1 VLPPKLSRSP
11 YHLGPR
17 GLMRSNSKV
26 LAVRLAPACVRRSA
40 LVWVVFGVTACAG
53 LSQNA
58 ANPVPQGTPP
68 QTALT
73 SPLAAPAVR
82 SILPNARDSV
92 KFLVI
97 GDSGTG
103 DRLQIEVAGRI
114 AQARKAFPFTRA
126 LMLGDNLYG
135 RNNAAAYRNKFE
147 QPYAAL
153 LQGGV
158 RFYASLGNH
167 DDAAQRFY
175 ALFNMDGRRYY
186 THGEGD
192 VRFFALDST
201 YMSPEQVRWADEEL
215 SRSTHKW
222 KIAYMH
228 HPMYSSGERHGPTP
242 PLRAA
247 LEPLFAKHGVDVVFA
262 GHEHFYERMRPQGG
276 IVYVIQGGSA
286 KLRLGN
292 IRRNSEIT
300 ATGFDRDRSFTLV
313 EIVGDQMYL
322 ETISRTGAIVDS
334 AVITR
339 REAASSSSE

>member
-1 VLPPKLSRSP
+1 MRLESP
-11 YHLGPR
+11 ADLV
-17 GLMRSNSKV
+17 SKV
-26 LAVRLAPACVRRSA
+26 LAVLIPVTNVRLRA
-40 LVWVVFGVTACAG
+40 LLCAVIAVNGCAG

-58 ANPVPQGTPP
+58 ANSGQLTTPAQIGP
-68 QTALT
+68 AAT
-73 SPLAAPAVR
+73 AAPQ
-82 SILPNARDSV
+82 SILPRARDSV

-103 DRLQIEVAGRI
+103 GRQQFEVAARI
-114 AQARKAFPFTRA
+114 AEAHKTFPFTRA

-135 RNNAAAYRNKFE
+135 RNNVAAYRNKFE
-147 QPYAAL
+147 RPYAPL
-153 LQGGV
+153 LEAGV
-158 RFYASLGNH
+158 KFYASLGNH

-175 ALFNMDGRRYY
+175 APFNMDRQRYY
-186 THGEGD
+186 SHSEGD

-201 YMSPEQVRWADEEL
+201 YMSPEQVRWVGDEL
-215 SRSTHKW
+215 SKSTHKW

-276 IVYVIQGGSA
+276 ITYVIQGGSA
-286 KLRLGN
+286 NLRRGN

-300 ATGFDRDRSFTLV
+300 AKGFDTDRSFTLV
-313 EIVGDQMYL
+313 EIAGDQMYL
-322 ETISRTGAIVDS
+322 ETISRLGAIVDS
-334 AVITR
+334 VVITR
-339 REAASSSSE
+339 REVTSPSSSE

>member
-1 VLPPKLSRSP
+1 
-11 YHLGPR
+11 
-17 GLMRSNSKV
+17 MRTDSKV
-26 LAVRLAPACVRRSA
+26 LAVPFARGNARRAA
-40 LVWVVFGVTACAG
+40 LVSLFVWIAACAG

-58 ANPVPQGTPP
+58 ATPVPQGTPP
-68 QTALT
+68 QPTAPT
-73 SPLAAPAVR
+73 VPPAK

-103 DRLQIEVAGRI
+103 DRAQFEVAQRI
-114 AQARKAFPFTRA
+114 ADIRKAFPFTRA

-147 QPYAAL
+147 RPYAAL
-153 LQGGV
+153 LEGGV
-158 RFYASLGNH
+158 TFYASLGNH

-175 ALFNMDGRRYY
+175 APFNMDGRRYY

-201 YMSPEQVRWADEEL
+201 YMSPDQVRWVDEEL
-215 SRSTHKW
+215 SRSTDKW

-247 LEPLFAKHGVDVVFA
+247 LEPLFVKHGVDVVFA

-286 KLRLGN
+286 KLRRGN

-300 ATGFDRDRSFTLV
+300 AKGFDTDRSFTLA
-313 EIVGDQMYL
+313 EIVGDRMYL
-322 ETISRTGAIVDS
+322 ETISRMGAIVDA

-339 REAASSSSE
+339 REAVDSSSE

>member
-1 VLPPKLSRSP
+1 MPHEPRRPVRSD
-11 YHLGPR
+11 
-17 GLMRSNSKV
+17 SKV
-26 LAVRLAPACVRRSA
+26 LAVPLTPGRVRHIGLFCVLLSA
-40 LVWVVFGVTACAG
+40 AACAG

-58 ANPVPQGTPP
+58 ANPVPQATPP
-68 QTALT
+68 LTTA
-73 SPLAAPAVR
+73 PPAPAAR
-82 SILPNARDSV
+82 SILPNARESV

-103 DRLQIEVAGRI
+103 DQPQLEVAGRI
-114 AQARKAFPFTRA
+114 ADARKVFPFTRV

-147 QPYAAL
+147 RPYAVL
-153 LQGGV
+153 LDGGV
-158 RFYASLGNH
+158 KFYASLGNH

-175 ALFNMDGRRYY
+175 APFNMEGRRYY

-201 YMSPEQVRWADEEL
+201 YMSPEQVRWVDDEL
-215 SRSTHKW
+215 GRSTHKW

-286 KLRLGN
+286 RLRRGN
-292 IRRNSEIT
+292 IRRSSEIT
-300 ATGFDRDRSFTLV
+300 AKGFDTDRSFTLC
-313 EIVGDQMYL
+313 EIVGDQLYM
-322 ETISRTGAIVDS
+322 ETISRTGTIVDS

-339 REAASSSSE
+339 REVKDSSSSE

>member
-1 VLPPKLSRSP
+1 
-11 YHLGPR
+11 
-17 GLMRSNSKV
+17 V
-26 LAVRLAPACVRRSA
+26 LAVINVPKRVRLLALLWA
-40 LVWVVFGVTACAG
+40 LVAVCGCAG

-58 ANPVPQGTPP
+58 TNTGQPAQVGPP
-68 QTALT
+68 AT
-73 SPLAAPAVR
+73 APAPR

-103 DRLQIEVAGRI
+103 GRQQFEVAARI
-114 AQARKAFPFTRA
+114 AEAHKTFQFTRA

-147 QPYAAL
+147 RPYAAL
-153 LQGGV
+153 LEGGV
-158 RFYASLGNH
+158 KFYASLGNH

-175 ALFNMDGRRYY
+175 APFNMDTHRYY
-186 THGEGD
+186 SHGEGD

-201 YMSPEQVRWADEEL
+201 YMSPEQVHWIEDEL
-215 SRSTHKW
+215 GKSTHKW

-276 IVYVIQGGSA
+276 ITYVIQGGA
-286 KLRLGN
+286 ANLRRGN
-292 IRRNSEIT
+292 IRRNSAIT
-300 ATGFDRDRSFTLV
+300 AKGFDTDRSFTLV

-334 AVITR
+334 TIITR
-339 REAASSSSE
+339 REAVDSSSSTE

>member
-1 VLPPKLSRSP
+1 VRTK
-11 YHLGPR
+11 
-17 GLMRSNSKV
+17 SKV
-26 LAVRLAPACVRRSA
+26 LAVRLALVNVRRSA
-40 LVWVVFGVTACAG
+40 LTCIVAGFAACAG
-53 LSQNA
+53 LSSNA
-58 ANPVPQGTPP
+58 VNPVPQETPARP
-68 QTALT
+68 AT
-73 SPLAAPAVR
+73 STPAPAK

-103 DRLQIEVAGRI
+103 DRAQFEIAQRI
-114 AQARKAFPFTRA
+114 ADIHKVFPFSRA

-147 QPYAAL
+147 RPYAAL
-153 LQGGV
+153 LEGGV
-158 RFYASLGNH
+158 KFYASLGNH

-175 ALFNMDGRRYY
+175 APFNMDGRRYY

-201 YMSPEQVRWADEEL
+201 YMSPDQVRWVDDEL
-215 SRSTHKW
+215 NRSPQKW

-286 KLRLGN
+286 QLRRGN
-292 IRRNSEIT
+292 IRRNSQIT
-300 ATGFDRDRSFTLV
+300 AKGFDTDRSFTLA

-322 ETISRTGAIVDS
+322 ETISRTGAIVDA

-339 REAASSSSE
+339 REAAASSASE

>member
-1 VLPPKLSRSP
+1 
-11 YHLGPR
+11 
-17 GLMRSNSKV
+17 MRTDSKV
-26 LAVRLAPACVRRSA
+26 LAVLLAPGRVRRIG
-40 LVWVVFGVTACAG
+40 VFWLLLGAAACAR

-58 ANPVPQGTPP
+58 ANPVPQATPP
-68 QTALT
+68 QATAPT
-73 SPLAAPAVR
+73 APPAR

-103 DRLQIEVAGRI
+103 DQPQLEVAGTI
-114 AQARKAFPFTRA
+114 AEARKVFPFTRA

-135 RNNAAAYRNKFE
+135 RNNAAAYRTKFE
-147 QPYAAL
+147 RPYAAL

-158 RFYASLGNH
+158 LFFASLGNH

-175 ALFNMDGRRYY
+175 APFNMDGRRYY

-192 VRFFALDST
+192 VSFFALDST
-201 YMSPEQVRWADEEL
+201 YMSPEQIRWVDQEL
-215 SRSTHKW
+215 GRSTHKW

-228 HPMYSSGERHGPTP
+228 HPMYSSGQRHGPTP

-286 KLRLGN
+286 QLRRGN
-292 IRRNSEIT
+292 IRRSSEIT
-300 ATGFDRDRSFTLV
+300 AKGFDTDRSFTLC
-313 EIVGDQMYL
+313 EIVGDRLYL

-339 REAASSSSE
+339 REMDSSSE